1 MTGTRSKTHEE
12 HLRKMDKKMGDLNA
26 VYKAVSS
33 KVESSDLTLKVLCN
47 RQEKL
52 ENLMSDMNHKYETL
66 VAMMAQLNG
75 SRSEAK
81 DKQADSSIP
90 PSTFGSVLGYS
101 RVGSTQ
107 PHQTR
112 EDNSVNVKLPKID
125 FPYFNGDGPRDW
137 LIKANKYFQLHQVAE
152 EFKRFS
158 ENTGEEIVETFSKIR
173 QFGSI
178 VEYPKRFEE
187 QESEEVM
194 EISINALDD
203 KMRHKTIRVPGLI
216 KWKKISILIDSGST
230 HSFVD
235 EGLISQLKYNTN
247 QSKSLT
253 VTVANGEKLQSNAIC
268 RPLVWRMRGL
278 EYQFKMRTLKLG
290 GSDMVLGVD
299 WLNQFGPVPFD
310 FDEGHI
316 SFMSNKKRVTLC
328 SGSFD
333 GKFELISGPQLDSSL
348 IQQPYGLVG

>member
-1 MTGTRSKTHEE
+1 MKNTYARWTR
-12 HLRKMDKKMGDLNA
+12 RWVIWMQ
-26 VYKAVSS
+26 
-33 KVESSDLTLKVLCN
+33 LTK
-47 RQEKL
+47 QYPA
-52 ENLMSDMNHKYETL
+52 SYE
-66 VAMMAQLNG
+66 AQLNG
-75 SRSEAK
+75 SRSEAN
-81 DKQADSSIP
+81 DKQVDSSIP
-90 PSTFGSVLGYS
+90 PSTFGSVLGYN

-125 FPYFNGDGPRDW
+125 FPYFNGDGPREW

-152 EFKRFS
+152 EFKVGIAEMCLKGKAYIWFYGFAASHPNAGWNVFAEELCKRFS

-178 VEYPKRFEE
+178 AEYPKRFEE
-187 QESEEVM
+187 QESKEVM

-235 EGLISQLKYNTN
+235 EGLISQLKYNTD

-253 VTVANGEKLQSNAIC
+253 VTVANEEKLQSNAIC
-268 RPLVWRMRGL
+268 RPLVWRM
-278 EYQFKMRTLKLG
+278 
-290 GSDMVLGVD
+290 
-299 WLNQFGPVPFD
+299 
-310 FDEGHI
+310 
-316 SFMSNKKRVTLC
+316 
-328 SGSFD
+328 
-333 GKFELISGPQLDSSL
+333 
-348 IQQPYGLVG
+348 

>member
-1 MTGTRSKTHEE
+1 MTETRSKTHEE

-26 VYKAVSS
+26 AYKAVSS

-90 PSTFGSVLGYS
+90 PSTFGGVLGYNG
-101 RVGSTQ
+101 VGSTQ
-107 PHQTR
+107 SHQTR
-112 EDNSVNVKLPKID
+112 EDNSVN
-125 FPYFNGDGPRDW
+125 
-137 LIKANKYFQLHQVAE
+137 
-152 EFKRFS
+152 RFS
-158 ENTGEEIVETFSKIR
+158 ENTGEEIVETFHKIR

-178 VEYPKRFEE
+178 AEYLKRFEE

-230 HSFVD
+230 HKA
-235 EGLISQLKYNTN
+235 LISQLKYNTD

-268 RPLVWRMRGL
+268 RP
-278 EYQFKMRTLKLG
+278 F
-290 GSDMVLGVD
+290 GVED
-299 WLNQFGPVPFD
+299 AGVGIPIQ
-310 FDEGHI
+310 DE
-316 SFMSNKKRVTLC
+316 
-328 SGSFD
+328 D
-333 GKFELISGPQLDSSL
+333 PQ
-348 IQQPYGLVG
+348 VRRK